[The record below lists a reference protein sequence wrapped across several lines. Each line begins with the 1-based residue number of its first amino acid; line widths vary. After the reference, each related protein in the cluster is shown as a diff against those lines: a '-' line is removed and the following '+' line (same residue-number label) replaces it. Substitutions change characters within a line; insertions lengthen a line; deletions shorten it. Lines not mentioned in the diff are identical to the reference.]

1 MNNLQSTFWKRF
13 AINLV
18 TGLLALTAFLIV
30 DRMFLVEIAQTAN
43 EYDDLLLVAS
53 ALLLVTASAFG
64 GYVIYVGSK
73 STKDDI
79 SKKP

>member
-18 TGLLALTAFLIV
+18 VGLLALTAFLIV
-30 DRMFLVEIAQTAN
+30 DRMYLVEIAQTAN

-79 SKKP
+79 SKNP

>member
-18 TGLLALTAFLIV
+18 SGLLILAAFVIV
-30 DRMFLVEIAQTAN
+30 DRMFLVEVAQTAS

-73 STKDDI
+73 SKSNDI
-79 SKKP
+79 SKKA